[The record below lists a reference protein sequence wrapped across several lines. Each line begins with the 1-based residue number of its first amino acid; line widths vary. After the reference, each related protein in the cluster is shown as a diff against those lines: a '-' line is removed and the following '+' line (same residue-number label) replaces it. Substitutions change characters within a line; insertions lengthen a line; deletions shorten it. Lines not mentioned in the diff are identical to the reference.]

1 MLKCVWV
8 CERAPMPLHSKI
20 HKKKSMKN
28 KMMSTINVVF
38 HEKTDLPTGYIS
50 KEFPRN
56 LVFTL
61 EVMSYVKCSF
71 SAWPALIGG

>member
-1 MLKCVWV
+1 
-8 CERAPMPLHSKI
+8 MPLHSKI

-50 KEFPRN
+50 NEFPRN